1 MQVSQLFYPI
11 DTRRRKLPGGRYTV
25 EEAPLSEA
33 ERARIQK
40 RQLIQSNMKKCRTC
54 TLNEVK
60 NNLCT
65 RMTMPDSSNVA
76 CDRCDRLGIECVDA
90 LDGTI
95 FQPRMELT
103 GTGRRNLLT
112 FWPCVNCETNNLC
125 CDRSRPCAQ
134 CRTRGIECTDSRRA
148 QNTFRH
154 GTGFGTTEPRYFLA
168 MGYGPWGIGSQRPPN
183 RPDLPG
189 PMDRPFFV
197 TRGHPSEIVARPEF
211 LNHLAVNQGQL
222 KLSDFDLTLPGPPYT
237 GMNPSGAVPAQP
249 LPSVP
254 GTPPRQ
260 TGTPGPEDRASV
272 FVSPGGPEAAPVS
285 PARSTGGDHAAIAG
299 PSQQRGSAGPSP
311 PEQWHIHDPSH
322 TGLPHQGSSDHP
334 DPAQYFPPFET
345 PAPGQNL
352 VAPVSHDDDQGDMG
366 TIDLPAIQPIDDA
379 QQGGSPPMWQGIL
392 DPAQDLDPVDIGD
405 LGLLSID
412 DAQQRRSPSPGPVSG
427 PLAQPDLFPMADFRN
442 RALGSI
448 PYNPMWDPLYL
459 EFDKT
464 CMEVVPMAQDLW
476 VQCANDSFG
485 RQCVDL
491 GHEPPE
497 GSPFYVCDPCNDS
510 SRSSIWLG
518 RWPRDDI
525 MAMRAY
531 ACNTCLRD
539 IYRKSNNPFPGTGTN
554 IFGQD
559 RQNPDTVAVQVDGRT
574 VGGVQ
579 GPDLLPITGCR
590 CGSKLVM
597 ARQCTAHRDTH
608 LANVRAQASRMSEYR
623 LNNYGRKICPICMLF
638 NGVDHYD
645 FKGVE
650 GGEVQRQVMAYACMI
665 CHSLVVARGESREGD
680 RLLDV
685 IPGPP
690 IPAAPQQVAASA

>member
-1 MQVSQLFYPI
+1 
-11 DTRRRKLPGGRYTV
+11 
-25 EEAPLSEA
+25 
-33 ERARIQK
+33 
-40 RQLIQSNMKKCRTC
+40 MK
-54 TLNEVK
+54 
-60 NNLCT
+60 
-65 RMTMPDSSNVA
+65 
-76 CDRCDRLGIECVDA
+76 
-90 LDGTI
+90 
-95 FQPRMELT
+95 
-103 GTGRRNLLT
+103 
-112 FWPCVNCETNNLC
+112 
-125 CDRSRPCAQ
+125 
-134 CRTRGIECTDSRRA
+134 
-148 QNTFRH
+148 NTFRH

-197 TRGHPSEIVARPEF
+197 TRGHPSEIEARPEF
-211 LNHLAVNQGQL
+211 LNHLAANQGQL
-222 KLSDFDLTLPGPPYT
+222 NLSDFDLTVPGPPYT

-285 PARSTGGDHAAIAG
+285 PARSTGGDHAAVAG
-299 PSQQRGSAGPSP
+299 PSHQRGPAGPSP

-322 TGLPHQGSSDHP
+322 TGLPNQGSSDHP
-334 DPAQYFPPFET
+334 DPAQYFPPFEI

-366 TIDLPAIQPIDDA
+366 IIDLPPIQPIDDA
-379 QQGGSPPMWQGIL
+379 QRGGSPPTWQGIL
-392 DPAQDLDPVDIGD
+392 DPAQDLNPVDIGD
-405 LGLLSID
+405 LGLLAID
-412 DAQQRRSPSPGPVSG
+412 DAPQRRSPSPGPVSG

-448 PYNPMWDPLYL
+448 PYLPIWDPLYL

-491 GHEPPE
+491 GHQPPE
-497 GSPFYVCDPCNDS
+497 GGPFYVCDPCNDN

-559 RQNPDTVAVQVDGRT
+559 RQNPDTVAVQIDGKT

-623 LNNYGRKICPICMLF
+623 LNNYGRKVCPICMLLLVAWTILAPLPPQGLLRCGTDA
-638 NGVDHYD
+638 NRSPNH
-645 FKGVE
+645 E
-650 GGEVQRQVMAYACMI
+650 QQRRRP
-665 CHSLVVARGESREGD
+665 L
-680 RLLDV
+680 
-685 IPGPP
+685 
-690 IPAAPQQVAASA
+690 